1 MNINSVLRVPY
12 IGRPNKWIK
21 WSAPVRPVA
30 AQYYNEA
37 GNLQVLHV
45 TLHRKEGPHIGP
57 EFHMATFLL
66 GHGHGRQW
74 PLRSEQV
81 YLDDCEALPRRGGQC
96 GQSGDAE
103 RYADAMDGVYCYE
116 CWAQVE

>member
-1 MNINSVLRVPY
+1 MTPFPPFTVPTSGFSGLLPYGQSPHSINE
-12 IGRPNKWIK
+12 G
-21 WSAPVRPVA
+21 
-30 AQYYNEA
+30 